1 MLGNCHLLFLYGVF
15 AVDAVDFADFVD
27 IAVVDCVAIVLVV
40 NGIPNFDTK
49 KYKLYFKVSN
59 ILLLSESSKRM
70 FDTISKNIYFC
81 FVLTFYHIFVTT
93 DCTCCTCYKWC
104 RGLGGHLRTIA
115 FRLTS

>member
-1 MLGNCHLLFLYGVF
+1 MFVNSYVLLLYDVF
-15 AVDAVDFADFVD
+15 TVDAVAVDFVDFVD
-27 IAVVDCVAIVLVV
+27 IAAVDCVEIVLVV

-59 ILLLSESSKRM
+59 ILLLSSKRM

-81 FVLTFYHIFVTT
+81 FVLAFYHIFVTT
-93 DCTCCTCYKWC
+93 DCIYCNKWS

-115 FRLTS
+115 FRWIS

>member
-1 MLGNCHLLFLYGVF
+1 MLVNSYVLLLYDVF
-15 AVDAVDFADFVD
+15 TVDFVDFVD
-27 IAVVDCVAIVLVV
+27 IAAVDCVEIVLVV

-49 KYKLYFKVSN
+49 KYKLYFNVSN
-59 ILLLSESSKRM
+59 ILLLSSKRM

-93 DCTCCTCYKWC
+93 DCIYCNKWS

-115 FRLTS
+115 FRWIS

>member
-1 MLGNCHLLFLYGVF
+1 MLVNSYVLLLYDVF
-15 AVDAVDFADFVD
+15 TVDAVAVDFVD
-27 IAVVDCVAIVLVV
+27 IAAVDCVEIVLVV

-59 ILLLSESSKRM
+59 ILLLSSKRM

-93 DCTCCTCYKWC
+93 DCIYCNKWS
-104 RGLGGHLRTIA
+104 RGLGGHLRTLA
-115 FRLTS
+115 FRWIS

>member
-1 MLGNCHLLFLYGVF
+1 MLVNSYVLLLYDVF
-15 AVDAVDFADFVD
+15 TVDFVDFVD
-27 IAVVDCVAIVLVV
+27 IAAVDCVEIVLVV

-59 ILLLSESSKRM
+59 ILLLSSKRM
-70 FDTISKNIYFC
+70 FDTISNNIYFC

-93 DCTCCTCYKWC
+93 DCIYCNKWS

-115 FRLTS
+115 FRWIS